1 MVQQVKDLA
10 LSLMWPGSPL
20 LACIPTMTLKLENP
34 QNQAKKKKK
43 QKKPKTKTKTK
54 KRDFIYSVQYSC
66 FVVTFIIPTCT
77 YENHDLR

>member
-10 LSLMWPGSPL
+10 LSLMWPGSRLFAWVPSMALEL
-20 LACIPTMTLKLENP
+20 LHAAGLV
-34 QNQAKKKKK
+34 KKKKK
-43 QKKPKTKTKTK
+43 KKTKTK

>member
-10 LSLMWPGSPL
+10 LSLMWPRSRLFAWVPSMALEL
-20 LACIPTMTLKLENP
+20 LHAAGV
-34 QNQAKKKKK
+34 AKKNKTK
-43 QKKPKTKTKTK
+43 QKQKQKQK

>member
-10 LSLMWPGSPL
+10 LSLMWPGSRLFAWVPSMALEL
-20 LACIPTMTLKLENP
+20 LHAACL
-34 QNQAKKKKK
+34 AKK
-43 QKKPKTKTKTK
+43 QKQKQKQKQKN
-54 KRDFIYSVQYSC
+54 RDFIYSVQYSC